1 MSYLDNLNE
10 RQKQAA
16 EHQNGPLLIVAGA
29 GAGKT
34 KTIAARIVR
43 LVQKG
48 VRPENIL
55 AITFTNKAAKEMRA
69 RVEKALRSEKSLNR
83 PISLVGWPFVST
95 FHSLGVHIL
104 RENARSIGLNRHF
117 GIFDRGD
124 SKKSIR
130 QAMEIVGVNPKQF
143 EPGKI
148 LEIISREKGNNLLVD
163 EYEAGIGNEYL
174 PGIIAKIWRQYDKI
188 LAEEKALDFDD
199 LLLRAVRLLK
209 SQPAILE
216 KYQSIWHYLLI
227 DEYQDTNKIQY
238 ELAKFLAEKS
248 KNICAVGDTDQ
259 CLLPGT
265 KIKTPT
271 GEKEIGRIKI
281 GQKITGAAGD
291 GEVCSSLV
299 NKVIMKKYD
308 GKILEI
314 ITKNGKKIKTTP
326 GHILFARLTLTKNK
340 FYVYLMY
347 RRDKGFRIG
356 LAKSVRQDSRGKK
369 SIGLLVRCNQE
380 KADKMWVLKICRTK
394 REASYWEI
402 FFSSKYGLPTVVFLT
417 CGRRLSLEQDDINK
431 IFKEIDTKKRAEKL
445 FRETGMNFNYPH
457 YFPQGTTKSNVERNR
472 LNINLNMFGDRRKSL
487 INPWGMSRV
496 SINTTELNFKKKLIV
511 AGFKTKKGKR
521 EDWRLDISRLDYGEI
536 EKIATKI
543 QKLKGNLTIVR
554 NAFITKGKKMLFQ
567 PASNIIPGMVIGITN
582 GRKIEEEKVI
592 SVTQKHYRGKVY
604 DLNVDKIHNY
614 IAGNIVVHNCIYG
627 WRGAS
632 IRNLLEFEKDYPN
645 TTLILL
651 EENYRSSKRILEV
664 ANRVIEKNRFRHEK
678 KLFTQKPLGEK
689 IGIYAAYDETDEA
702 NYIAGKA
709 QSLVGADTLP
719 QEIAVLYRAN
729 FQSRAIEEAFLN
741 EKIPYQVLG
750 TRFFERK
757 EVKDIL
763 AYIKAALN
771 PENLSDFKRAIENP
785 RRGVGKVTLAKALS
799 GMEEKLPAAAR
810 QKIGEFRNLLG
821 QIKKQAL
828 SGKASETIKFVLR
841 VSGIEAQLKSG
852 GDDERERLENIR
864 ELASLAVKYDGL
876 PPEEGMEKLLTDAT
890 LASDQDE
897 LQENKPAVKLMT
909 VHSAKG
915 LEFDYVFITGLEDGL
930 FPHERLGEKEINEEE
945 GEEERRLFY
954 VALTR
959 ARKKIFLSHT
969 SIRTIFGSRQVN
981 LPSEFFADID
991 REHLEEEYNLKGAG
1005 KIIYL

>member
-34 KTIAARIVR
+34 KTIASRIVR

-55 AITFTNKAAKEMRA
+55 AITFTNKAAKEMRD

-83 PISLVGWPFVST
+83 PISLAGWPFVST

-174 PGIIAKIWRQYDKI
+174 PGIIAKIWHQYDKI

-209 SQPAILE
+209 EKPEILE
-216 KYQSIWHYLLI
+216 KYQNIWHYLLI

-238 ELAKFLAEKS
+238 ELARFLAEKS

-259 CLLPGT
+259 L
-265 KIKTPT
+265 
-271 GEKEIGRIKI
+271 
-281 GQKITGAAGD
+281 
-291 GEVCSSLV
+291 
-299 NKVIMKKYD
+299 
-308 GKILEI
+308 
-314 ITKNGKKIKTTP
+314 
-326 GHILFARLTLTKNK
+326 
-340 FYVYLMY
+340 
-347 RRDKGFRIG
+347 
-356 LAKSVRQDSRGKK
+356 
-369 SIGLLVRCNQE
+369 
-380 KADKMWVLKICRTK
+380 
-394 REASYWEI
+394 
-402 FFSSKYGLPTVVFLT
+402 
-417 CGRRLSLEQDDINK
+417 
-431 IFKEIDTKKRAEKL
+431 
-445 FRETGMNFNYPH
+445 
-457 YFPQGTTKSNVERNR
+457 
-472 LNINLNMFGDRRKSL
+472 
-487 INPWGMSRV
+487 
-496 SINTTELNFKKKLIV
+496 
-511 AGFKTKKGKR
+511 
-521 EDWRLDISRLDYGEI
+521 
-536 EKIATKI
+536 
-543 QKLKGNLTIVR
+543 
-554 NAFITKGKKMLFQ
+554 
-567 PASNIIPGMVIGITN
+567 
-582 GRKIEEEKVI
+582 
-592 SVTQKHYRGKVY
+592 
-604 DLNVDKIHNY
+604 
-614 IAGNIVVHNCIYG
+614 IYG
-627 WRGAS
+627 FRGAS

-689 IGIYAAYDETDEA
+689 IGVYAAYDETDEA

-709 QSLVGADTLP
+709 QSLIAAGGKP
-719 QEIAVLYRAN
+719 EEIAALYRAN

-763 AYIKAALN
+763 AYIKASLS
-771 PENLSDFKRAIENP
+771 PDNLTDFKRAIENP
-785 RRGVGKVTLAKALS
+785 RRGVGKVTLVKALS

-876 PPEEGMEKLLTDAT
+876 PPEEGMEKLLTDAA

>member
-1 MSYLDNLNE
+1 
-10 RQKQAA
+10 
-16 EHQNGPLLIVAGA
+16 
-29 GAGKT
+29 
-34 KTIAARIVR
+34 
-43 LVQKG
+43 
-48 VRPENIL
+48 
-55 AITFTNKAAKEMRA
+55 
-69 RVEKALRSEKSLNR
+69 
-83 PISLVGWPFVST
+83 
-95 FHSLGVHIL
+95 
-104 RENARSIGLNRHF
+104 
-117 GIFDRGD
+117 
-124 SKKSIR
+124 
-130 QAMEIVGVNPKQF
+130 
-143 EPGKI
+143 
-148 LEIISREKGNNLLVD
+148 
-163 EYEAGIGNEYL
+163 
-174 PGIIAKIWRQYDKI
+174 
-188 LAEEKALDFDD
+188 
-199 LLLRAVRLLK
+199 
-209 SQPAILE
+209 
-216 KYQSIWHYLLI
+216 
-227 DEYQDTNKIQY
+227 
-238 ELAKFLAEKS
+238 
-248 KNICAVGDTDQ
+248 
-259 CLLPGT
+259 
-265 KIKTPT
+265 
-271 GEKEIGRIKI
+271 
-281 GQKITGAAGD
+281 
-291 GEVCSSLV
+291 
-299 NKVIMKKYD
+299 
-308 GKILEI
+308 
-314 ITKNGKKIKTTP
+314 
-326 GHILFARLTLTKNK
+326 
-340 FYVYLMY
+340 
-347 RRDKGFRIG
+347 
-356 LAKSVRQDSRGKK
+356 
-369 SIGLLVRCNQE
+369 
-380 KADKMWVLKICRTK
+380 
-394 REASYWEI
+394 
-402 FFSSKYGLPTVVFLT
+402 
-417 CGRRLSLEQDDINK
+417 
-431 IFKEIDTKKRAEKL
+431 
-445 FRETGMNFNYPH
+445 MNFNYPH

-841 VSGIEAQLKSG
+841 TSGIEAQLKSG

>member
-1 MSYLDNLNE
+1 
-10 RQKQAA
+10 
-16 EHQNGPLLIVAGA
+16 
-29 GAGKT
+29 
-34 KTIAARIVR
+34 
-43 LVQKG
+43 
-48 VRPENIL
+48 
-55 AITFTNKAAKEMRA
+55 
-69 RVEKALRSEKSLNR
+69 
-83 PISLVGWPFVST
+83 
-95 FHSLGVHIL
+95 
-104 RENARSIGLNRHF
+104 
-117 GIFDRGD
+117 
-124 SKKSIR
+124 
-130 QAMEIVGVNPKQF
+130 
-143 EPGKI
+143 
-148 LEIISREKGNNLLVD
+148 
-163 EYEAGIGNEYL
+163 
-174 PGIIAKIWRQYDKI
+174 
-188 LAEEKALDFDD
+188 
-199 LLLRAVRLLK
+199 
-209 SQPAILE
+209 
-216 KYQSIWHYLLI
+216 
-227 DEYQDTNKIQY
+227 
-238 ELAKFLAEKS
+238 
-248 KNICAVGDTDQ
+248 
-259 CLLPGT
+259 
-265 KIKTPT
+265 
-271 GEKEIGRIKI
+271 
-281 GQKITGAAGD
+281 
-291 GEVCSSLV
+291 
-299 NKVIMKKYD
+299 
-308 GKILEI
+308 
-314 ITKNGKKIKTTP
+314 
-326 GHILFARLTLTKNK
+326 
-340 FYVYLMY
+340 
-347 RRDKGFRIG
+347 
-356 LAKSVRQDSRGKK
+356 
-369 SIGLLVRCNQE
+369 
-380 KADKMWVLKICRTK
+380 
-394 REASYWEI
+394 
-402 FFSSKYGLPTVVFLT
+402 
-417 CGRRLSLEQDDINK
+417 
-431 IFKEIDTKKRAEKL
+431 
-445 FRETGMNFNYPH
+445 
-457 YFPQGTTKSNVERNR
+457 
-472 LNINLNMFGDRRKSL
+472 MFGDRRKSL

-876 PPEEGMEKLLTDAT
+876 PPEEGMEKLLTDAA

>member
-1 MSYLDNLNE
+1 VSYLDNLNE
-10 RQKQAA
+10 RQKQAT

-34 KTIAARIVR
+34 KTIASRIVR

-48 VRPENIL
+48 VVPEKIL
-55 AITFTNKAAKEMRA
+55 AITFTNKAAKEMRD

-83 PISLVGWPFVST
+83 PISLAGWPFVST

-104 RENARSIGLNRHF
+104 RENARLIGLNRHF
-117 GIFDRGD
+117 AIFDRSD

-163 EYEAGIGNEYL
+163 EYEAEIGNEYL

-216 KYQSIWHYLLI
+216 KYQNIWHYLLI

-259 CLLPGT
+259 L
-265 KIKTPT
+265 
-271 GEKEIGRIKI
+271 
-281 GQKITGAAGD
+281 
-291 GEVCSSLV
+291 
-299 NKVIMKKYD
+299 
-308 GKILEI
+308 
-314 ITKNGKKIKTTP
+314 
-326 GHILFARLTLTKNK
+326 
-340 FYVYLMY
+340 
-347 RRDKGFRIG
+347 
-356 LAKSVRQDSRGKK
+356 
-369 SIGLLVRCNQE
+369 
-380 KADKMWVLKICRTK
+380 
-394 REASYWEI
+394 
-402 FFSSKYGLPTVVFLT
+402 
-417 CGRRLSLEQDDINK
+417 
-431 IFKEIDTKKRAEKL
+431 
-445 FRETGMNFNYPH
+445 
-457 YFPQGTTKSNVERNR
+457 
-472 LNINLNMFGDRRKSL
+472 
-487 INPWGMSRV
+487 
-496 SINTTELNFKKKLIV
+496 
-511 AGFKTKKGKR
+511 
-521 EDWRLDISRLDYGEI
+521 
-536 EKIATKI
+536 
-543 QKLKGNLTIVR
+543 
-554 NAFITKGKKMLFQ
+554 
-567 PASNIIPGMVIGITN
+567 
-582 GRKIEEEKVI
+582 
-592 SVTQKHYRGKVY
+592 
-604 DLNVDKIHNY
+604 
-614 IAGNIVVHNCIYG
+614 IYG

-810 QKIGEFRNLLG
+810 QKIGEFKNLLA

-876 PPEEGMEKLLTDAT
+876 PPEEGMEKLLTDAA

-1005 KIIYL
+1005 KTIYL